1 MFSIVRGTW
10 ILKNKDGFAGLGS
23 GSSSNFTDFAGAQL
37 GPADTL
43 RGSSSYPIHVKN
55 PRMVKHPEETPTS
68 SDTQASE
75 AAGAQPC
82 LMTRS
87 RSLALPDNA
96 ELAASKRSASNQ
108 NSLQRGDIASCSQRE
123 LSLKAITDDSGGSAM
138 LRAQLPQQKGEKA
151 VQKRRLT
158 KDQNTEPSKATWAG
172 LSMLKDGAGDFADV
186 LKGGSGLIKVGLGFE
201 EGRRKGC

>member
-10 ILKNKDGFAGLGS
+10 ILKNKDGYAGLGS

-75 AAGAQPC
+75 AAGAHPSSPC

-96 ELAASKRSASNQ
+96 ELAVASTR
-108 NSLQRGDIASCSQRE
+108 NSLQRGDIASCSERE

-186 LKGGSGLIKVGLGFE
+186 PKGGSGLIKVGLGFE